1 LQRQH
6 LWPRKILVIPFE
18 FSFQLTDS
26 MCFRLPASQGMNI
39 LYIMLFFVDLTNTL
53 IVIKLNLLVEY
64 ANVGKQET
72 NMI

>member
-1 LQRQH
+1 
-6 LWPRKILVIPFE
+6 
-18 FSFQLTDS
+18 
-26 MCFRLPASQGMNI
+26 MNI

-72 NMI
+72 NII

>member
-1 LQRQH
+1 
-6 LWPRKILVIPFE
+6 
-18 FSFQLTDS
+18 

-72 NMI
+72 NIIWKLI